1 MRILI
6 SVVLV
11 LAFLFFDDA
20 AAHTR
25 SQSFSTWTINEN
37 TASFVF
43 AVDARRATQLAPLN
57 PDQSDL
63 STLLLDHL
71 KESLAARQGRE
82 NCELK
87 QLITLGQAYDILRI
101 SGQFECSAD
110 TSKEAVTVSVT
121 AFQFVSAT
129 HIHIARVEHGEQSS
143 DFVLREGR
151 DYFDLDLKHSPNT
164 VGEFLWVGFH
174 HVLSGLDHVAFL
186 IVLAFIAAT
195 PKQALLAISGFTLGH
210 TASLALVSFGV
221 LSPDTKLVEAMIGFT
236 IAVAALEAGAKFGLD
251 RQRALTVFAL
261 VTLLI
266 ALFSFG
272 SSLSVVWAGLMLAIF
287 AYSLGQLT
295 DDVSRKIFP
304 VVTVAFGL
312 VHGAGF
318 AGGLTELSLQ
328 QTDLLMPLLGFNI
341 GVELAQISALGIV
354 YAMMIIIKR
363 VPILTDGI
371 AEKSVSAVIF
381 ALGCFWF
388 ASRIWL

>member
-6 SVVLV
+6 SVVV
-11 LAFLFFDDA
+11 VFTFLLFDVA

-25 SQSFSTWTINEN
+25 SQSFSTWTITEN
-37 TASFVF
+37 TTSFVF
-43 AVDARRATQLAPLN
+43 AVDARRATQLSPLN

-63 STLLLDHL
+63 SILLLGHL
-71 KESLAARQGRE
+71 KATLAARQGRK
-82 NCELK
+82 NCELT
-87 QLITLGQAYDILRI
+87 QLVSLGQAYDILRI
-101 SGQFECSAD
+101 SGRFECPAD
-110 TSKEAVTVSVT
+110 VSKEAVTVSVS

-129 HIHIARVEHGEQSS
+129 HIHIARVEHGERSS

-151 DYFDLDLKHSPNT
+151 DQFDLDLKHSPNT
-164 VGEFLWVGFH
+164 VGEFLWVGFN
-174 HVLSGLDHVAFL
+174 HVLSGLDHVVFL
-186 IVLAFIAAT
+186 IVLAFVAAT

-210 TASLALVSFGV
+210 TASLALVSLGV

-251 RQRALTVFAL
+251 RRRALTAFAL
-261 VTLLI
+261 ATLLI
-266 ALFSFG
+266 VLFSFG
-272 SSLSVVWAGLMLAIF
+272 AGLSIVWAGLMLTIF

-295 DDVSRKIFP
+295 DDVSHKIFLII
-304 VVTVAFGL
+304 TAAFGL

-328 QTDLLMPLLGFNI
+328 QTDLLMPLLGFNL

-354 YAMMIIIKR
+354 YVTILTVQR
-363 VPILTDGI
+363 VPIFSDGM
-371 AEKSVSAVIF
+371 AEKTVSAVIF